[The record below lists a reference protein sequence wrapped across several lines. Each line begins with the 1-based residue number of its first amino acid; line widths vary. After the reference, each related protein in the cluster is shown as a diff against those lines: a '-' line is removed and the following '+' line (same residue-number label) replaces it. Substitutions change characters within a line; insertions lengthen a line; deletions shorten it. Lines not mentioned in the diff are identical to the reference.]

1 MTSFTS
7 SISRHLMNRKIF
19 SAISAASLVALGGC
33 KSDILEVND
42 PDIIGV
48 GDANTAAAAQNVRNG
63 AIRSFVDAYDG
74 GTDVFVVVTGNLA
87 DELRASDTF
96 DGRILPNRRL
106 MNDNL
111 PEMTGVYTSLHK
123 ARVDLTEGAK
133 TIVAVAPT
141 LKVAAGE
148 MYMYRGFTEDFFG
161 EMYCSGVPFSSA
173 DAQAN
178 FTFGT
183 PQTTTQIFTRSVAS
197 FDSATAVVAGDASSA
212 AVALGNAIKVGKAR
226 ALLNLGQY
234 AAAAAAVAGVPTNFK
249 LQIDHCLGTITGCV
263 DNGLYAAASAGSSR
277 YNPSKNEG
285 INGLDF
291 LPTTVAGSAGCATG
305 VPSGVTVTNANYC
318 DPRLPWVASSRSGF
332 NTAWTNMPVA
342 LKGCPSYRSV
352 NLAVCSQSSN
362 SSGASVLAD
371 GIEARL
377 IEAEARLQAG
387 TQADRDAV
395 FATLNNLRATAI
407 SPAVPAITTAPT
419 TQAAA
424 ITMLF
429 NERAYWMYLT
439 GHRLGDLRR
448 LIRQYGRDA
457 ESVFPTGE
465 QQAPLSG
472 PYGTDVNYPVP
483 ASEKNNPSFTGCL
496 DRKA

>member
-48 GDANTAAAAQNVRNG
+48 GDANTAAAATNVRNG
-63 AIRSFVDAYDG
+63 AIRSFVDAFDG

-96 DGRILPNRRL
+96 DGRLLPNRRL

-111 PEMTGVYTSLHK
+111 PEMTGVYLNLHK

-141 LKVAAGE
+141 LKIPAGE
-148 MYMYRGFTEDFFG
+148 MYMYRGFTEDFMA

-173 DAQAN
+173 DASAN
-178 FTFGT
+178 ITYGA
-183 PQTTTQIFTRSVAS
+183 PQTTVQVLTRAVAS
-197 FDSATAVVAGDASSA
+197 FDSAATFVDATAAG
-212 AVALGNAIKVGKAR
+212 VALGNAIKVGKAR

-234 AAAAAAVAGVPTNFK
+234 AAAAAAVAGVPTTFK
-249 LQIDHCLGTITGCV
+249 LNVDHCLGTVTGCV
-263 DNGLYAAASAGSSR
+263 DNGLYGAAAAGSSR
-277 YNPSKNEG
+277 YTPSKNEG

-291 LPTTVAGSAGCATG
+291 MPTVVAGSAGCATG
-305 VPSGVTVTNANYC
+305 VPAGVTVTNANYC
-318 DPRLPWVASSRSGF
+318 DPRLPWVTSSRNGF
-332 NTAWTNMPVA
+332 NTASWPNMPVA
-342 LKGCPSYRSV
+342 LKSCPTYRSV
-352 NLAVCSQSSN
+352 NLAVCSQSAN
-362 SSGASVLAD
+362 STGANVLAD

-377 IEAEARLQAG
+377 IEAEARLQGGA
-387 TQADRDAV
+387 QADRDAV
-395 FATLNNLRATAI
+395 FATLNQLRATAI

-424 ITMLF
+424 VTMLF

-457 ESVFPTGE
+457 EAVFPTGE
-465 QQAPLSG
+465 QQAPLAG
-472 PYGTDVNYPVP
+472 PYGTDVNFPIP
-483 ASEKNNPSFTGCL
+483 ASEKNNPNFTGCI

>member
-1 MTSFTS
+1 
-7 SISRHLMNRKIF
+7 MNRKIF

-48 GDANTAAAAQNVRNG
+48 GDANTAAAAINVRNG
-63 AIRSFVDAYDG
+63 AIQSFVQAFDG

-96 DGRILPNRRL
+96 DGRLLPNRRE

-111 PEMTGVYTSLHK
+111 PEMTGVYTALHK
-123 ARVDLTEGAK
+123 ARTDLTTGAQ
-133 TIVAVAPT
+133 TITTVAPT
-141 LKVAAGE
+141 LKIPAGE
-148 MYMYRGFTEDFFG
+148 MYMYRGYTEDFLG
-161 EMYCSGVPFSSA
+161 EMYCSGVPFSSS
-173 DAQAN
+173 DEQAN
-178 FTFGT
+178 FTFGE
-183 PQTTTQIFTRSVAS
+183 PQTTAQVFTRAVAS
-197 FDSATAVVAGDASSA
+197 FDSAAAFADATGAG
-212 AVALGNAIKVGKAR
+212 VALANAIKVGKAR

-249 LQIDHCLGTITGCV
+249 LNVEHCLGTVTGCT

-285 INGLDF
+285 TNGLDF
-291 LPTTVAGSAGCATG
+291 LPTSVAGSTGCATG
-305 VPSGVTVTNANYC
+305 APAGVTVTNANYC
-318 DPRLPWVASSRSGF
+318 DPRLPWVASTRSGF
-332 NTAWTNMPVA
+332 NSLWRNMPVA
-342 LKGCPSYRSV
+342 LKACPSYRAV
-352 NLAVCSQSSN
+352 NLAVCSQSAN
-362 SSGASVLAD
+362 STGANVLAD

-377 IEAEARLQAG
+377 IEAEARLQGG

-395 FATLNNLRATAI
+395 FATLNQLRATAI

-419 TQAAA
+419 TQSAAV
-424 ITMLF
+424 TMLF

-448 LIRQYGRDA
+448 LIRQYGRNP

-472 PYGTDVNYPVP
+472 PYGTDVNFPVP
-483 ASEKNNPSFTGCL
+483 ASEKNNPKFTGCIN
-496 DRKA
+496 RSA